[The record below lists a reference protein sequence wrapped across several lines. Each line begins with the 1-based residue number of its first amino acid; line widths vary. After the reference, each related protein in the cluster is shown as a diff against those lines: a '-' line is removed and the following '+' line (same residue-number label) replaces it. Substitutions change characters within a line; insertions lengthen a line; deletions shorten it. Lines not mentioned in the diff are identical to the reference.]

1 MTELIPFDPRT
12 LTTDADPLERWDAA
26 VSRYLET
33 RKNGARGHTAKTYGR
48 TLRAYKTFAVEKGLN
63 PWGADAIIAY
73 NRLQN
78 DLVGTVANDTINAR
92 LGHVQAFFGWAHG
105 WGATPLTPEMV
116 KGLVD
121 KPPVKELSPRDL
133 LTIEEMAAILE
144 ATKDP
149 VSRAA
154 IRAMS
159 NAGLRVSEVCGI
171 RSEHIYDFERRW
183 YVYVPSELAKSRRAR
198 AIPIDDGLADELL
211 ALESLPELPLIRL
224 HPSTLWRRI
233 QAIVKRAGVEKDVSP
248 HTFRHTCANR
258 WRLMGMPLEV
268 IGEWLGHKSLD
279 TTKRYTRPAELAM
292 MQDAPTMPWDV
303 VGGPL

>member
-1 MTELIPFDPRT
+1 MTELIPFDHRA
-12 LTTDADPLERWDAA
+12 LTVDADPLERWDAA
-26 VSRYLET
+26 VRRYLAT
-33 RKNGARGHTAKTYGR
+33 RKNGARGHTARTYGR
-48 TLRAYKTFAVEKGLN
+48 TLRAYKNHAIETALN

-73 NRLQN
+73 NAHVNGL
-78 DLVGTVANDTINAR
+78 DLADDTKNAK

-116 KGLVD
+116 KDLLD
-121 KPPVKELSPRDL
+121 KPPVKELSPKDL

-144 ATKDP
+144 VTKDP

-154 IRAMS
+154 IRVMA
-159 NAGLRVSEVCGI
+159 NAGLRVSECCGI
-171 RSEHIYDFERRW
+171 RSEHIYVFEGRW
-183 YVYVPSELAKSRRAR
+183 YVYIPSELAKSRRAR
-198 AIPIDDGLADELL
+198 AIPVNDGLADELL
-211 ALESLPELPLIRL
+211 ALESLPDLPLIRL
-224 HPSTLWRRI
+224 HPSTLWRRV
-233 QAIVKRAGVEKDVSP
+233 QAIVKRAGIDKDVSP

-258 WRLMGMPLEV
+258 WRLMGVPLEV
-268 IGEWLGHKSLD
+268 VGHWLGHKSLD